1 MIAIAIALTLLLVA
15 GLPVAYSFALA
26 GSFALWYTGEQQLN
40 VISRMFSGLDTFV
53 LMAAPFYILAGELMN
68 RGGISERLIHLA
80 QILVG
85 RIRGVTAYA
94 AILAAI
100 MFSGIS
106 GTAVADIAALGQ
118 IFINGMAKE
127 GYSKAFAAALVTA
140 ASVIGPIIPPSVI
153 MVLYAAVADI
163 SVLSLFLAGIVPG
176 LLLGVC
182 CALVVYWRGRQ
193 GGAMPVA
200 TITVEK
206 AEIPRL
212 VRDGLLVLSLPA
224 FIVLG
229 TMSGAFTPT
238 EAGGVAVVYAAFLGS
253 FVFRSLNFSGFM
265 KAARSSARLTAGL
278 FLLIAAVEVVNYVL
292 ILAGVAE
299 GTAAI
304 ASIFKEHPKTFL
316 LVCVFAFLVIG
327 LALDSGPALLLLAPV
342 LLPITRSMGI
352 DDIHFSMVMIVSVT
366 LGLISPPVGICLFV
380 ACKIGNI
387 TMRVLWSELA
397 LFFYAEIAVIVT
409 LVYFPILSTGLPYLL
424 RGAG

>member
-1 MIAIAIALTLLLVA
+1 MTAVAIALVVLLVA
-15 GLPVAYSFALA
+15 GLPIGYSFALA
-26 GSFALWYTGEQQLN
+26 GSIALWLTGEQQLN

-53 LMAAPFYILAGELMN
+53 LMAAPFYILAGELMT

-85 RIRGVTAYA
+85 RIRGGSAYA

-163 SVLSLFLAGIVPG
+163 SVLNLFLAGIVPG
-176 LLLGVC
+176 LLLGVAC
-182 CALVVYWRGRQ
+182 GLVVYWRGR
-193 GGAMPVA
+193 GGKLPVA
-200 TITVEK
+200 TVVVARGEV
-206 AEIPRL
+206 PRL
-212 VRDGLLVLSLPA
+212 VLDSCLVLSLPA
-224 FIVLG
+224 FIVIG
-229 TMSGAFTPT
+229 TVSGAFTPT
-238 EAGGVAVVYAAFLGS
+238 EAGGIAVVYAAFLGM
-253 FVFRSLNFSGFM
+253 FVFRNLDLSGLLL
-265 KAARSSARLTAGL
+265 AARSSARLTAGL

-299 GTAAI
+299 GTAAVV
-304 ASIFKEHPKTFL
+304 SVFKEHPKTFL
-316 LVCVFAFLVIG
+316 LVCVVAFLIIG

-352 DDIHFSMVMIVSVT
+352 DDMHFSMVMIVSVT

-380 ACKIGNI
+380 ACKIGNL
-387 TMRVLWSELA
+387 TMRQLWSESA
-397 LFFYAEIAVIVT
+397 
-409 LVYFPILSTGLPYLL
+409 ILSH
-424 RGAG
+424 

>member
-1 MIAIAIALTLLLVA
+1 MTAVAIALVVLLVA
-15 GLPVAYSFALA
+15 GLPIGYSFALA
-26 GSFALWYTGEQQLN
+26 GSIALWLTGEQQLN

-53 LMAAPFYILAGELMN
+53 LMAAPFYILAGELMT

-85 RIRGVTAYA
+85 RIRGGSAYA

-163 SVLSLFLAGIVPG
+163 SVLNLFLAGIVPG
-176 LLLGVC
+176 LLLGVAC
-182 CALVVYWRGRQ
+182 GLVVYWRGR
-193 GGAMPVA
+193 GGKLPVA
-200 TITVEK
+200 TVVVARGEV
-206 AEIPRL
+206 PRL
-212 VRDGLLVLSLPA
+212 VLDSCLVLSLPA
-224 FIVLG
+224 FIVIG
-229 TMSGAFTPT
+229 TVSGAFTPT
-238 EAGGVAVVYAAFLGS
+238 EAGGIAVVYAAFLGT
-253 FVFRSLNFSGFM
+253 FVFRNLDLSGLLR
-265 KAARSSARLTAGL
+265 AARSSARLTAGL

-299 GTAAI
+299 GTAAVV
-304 ASIFKEHPKTFL
+304 SVFKEHPKTFL
-316 LVCVFAFLVIG
+316 LVCVVAFLIIG

-352 DDIHFSMVMIVSVT
+352 DDMHFSMVMIVSVT

-380 ACKIGNI
+380 ACKIGNL
-387 TMRVLWSELA
+387 TMRQLWSELA
-397 LFFYAEIAVIVT
+397 LFFYAEVALIVV
-409 LVYFPILSTGLPYLL
+409 LVYFPILSTGLPKLL
-424 RGAG
+424 RG

>member
-1 MIAIAIALTLLLVA
+1 MIAIAIALTLLLLI
-15 GLPVAYSFALA
+15 GLPISYSFVLA
-26 GSFALWYTGEQQLN
+26 GSFALWVTGEQQLN
-40 VISRMFSGLDTFV
+40 VISRLFNGVDTFV

-68 RGGISERLIHLA
+68 RGGISERIIHFA
-80 QILVG
+80 QVIVG
-85 RIRGVTAYA
+85 RVRGGTAYA
-94 AILAAI
+94 AILASI
-100 MFSGIS
+100 MFAGIS

-118 IFINGMAKE
+118 IFINGMHKE
-127 GYSKAFAAALVTA
+127 GYSKAFAAALVVA

-153 MVLYAAVADI
+153 MVLYAAVANI
-163 SVLSLFLAGIVPG
+163 SVLSLFLGGIVPG
-176 LLLGVC
+176 LLLGVS
-182 CALVVYWRGRQ
+182 CAVVVYFRGKR

-200 TITVEK
+200 TVAVKRE
-206 AEIPRL
+206 ELPRL
-212 VRDGLLVLSLPA
+212 FRDGLLVLSLPG
-224 FIVLG
+224 FIVVG

-238 EAGGVAVVYAAFLGS
+238 EAGGVAVVYAAILGA
-253 FVFRSLNFSGFM
+253 FVFRSLTVAGLLQ
-265 KAARSSARLTAGL
+265 AARNAARMTAGL

-299 GTAAI
+299 GTAAVV
-304 ASIFKEHPKTFL
+304 SVFKEHPKAFL

-397 LFFYAEIAVIVT
+397 LFFYAEIAVIVIM
-409 LVYFPILSTGLPYLL
+409 VYFPVLSTGLPHLL
-424 RGAG
+424 RGG

>member
-1 MIAIAIALTLLLVA
+1 MIVIAVALTLLLVS
-15 GLPVAYSFALA
+15 GLPISYSFALA

-40 VISRMFSGLDTFV
+40 VISRLFNGVDTFV

-68 RGGISERLIHLA
+68 RGGISVRIIHFA
-80 QILVG
+80 QIMVG
-85 RIRGVTAYA
+85 RVRGGTAYA
-94 AILAAI
+94 AILASV
-100 MFSGIS
+100 MFAGIS

-118 IFINGMAKE
+118 IFINGMHKE
-127 GYSKAFAAALVTA
+127 GYSKAFAAALVVA

-153 MVLYAAVADI
+153 MVLYAAVANI
-163 SVLSLFLAGIVPG
+163 SVLNLFLGGIVPG
-176 LLLGVC
+176 LLLGVG
-182 CALVVYWRGRQ
+182 CALVVYFRGKR

-200 TITVEK
+200 TVSVKREDL
-206 AEIPRL
+206 PRL
-212 VRDGLLVLSLPA
+212 MRDGMLVMSLPG
-224 FIVLG
+224 FIVVG

-238 EAGGVAVVYAAFLGS
+238 EAGGVAVVYAALLGV
-253 FVFRSLNFSGFM
+253 FVFRSLDLKGLLQ
-265 KAARSSARLTAGL
+265 AARNSARLTAGL

-299 GTAAI
+299 GTAAVV
-304 ASIFKEHPKTFL
+304 SVFKEHPQIFM
-316 LVCVFAFLVIG
+316 LVCVMAFLVIG
-327 LALDSGPALLLLAPV
+327 LALDAGPALLLLAPV

-397 LFFYAEIAVIVT
+397 LFFYAEIAVIVV
-409 LVYFPILSTGLPYLL
+409 LVYFPVLSNGLPHLL
-424 RGAG
+424 RG

>member
-1 MIAIAIALTLLLVA
+1 MMAVALALVVLLVA
-15 GLPVAYSFALA
+15 GLPVSFSFALA

-53 LMAAPFYILAGELMN
+53 LMAAPFYVFAGELMN

-85 RIRGVTAYA
+85 RVRAGTAYA
-94 AILAAI
+94 AILASV
-100 MFSGIS
+100 MFAGIS
-106 GTAVADIAALGQ
+106 GTAVADIAALGN

-127 GYSKAFAAALVTA
+127 GYNKAFAAAVVTA
-140 ASVIGPIIPPSVI
+140 ASIIGPIIPPSVI

-176 LLLGVC
+176 LLLGIG
-182 CALVVYWRGRQ
+182 CALVVFWRGRR
-193 GGAMPVA
+193 GDMPMA
-200 TITVEK
+200 TITVSR
-206 AEIPRL
+206 AEVPRL
-212 VRDGLLVLSLPA
+212 VRDGLLVISLPA
-224 FIVLG
+224 FIVIG
-229 TMSGAFTPT
+229 TVSGAFTPT
-238 EAGGVAVVYAAFLGS
+238 EAGGVAVVYAAFLGT
-253 FVFRSLNFSGFM
+253 FVFRHLDLAGVLQ
-265 KAARSSARLTAGL
+265 AARSSARLTAGL

-292 ILAGVAE
+292 ILSGVAE
-299 GTAAI
+299 GTAALV
-304 ASIFKEHPKTFL
+304 SVFKEHPKIFL

-387 TMRVLWSELA
+387 SLRVLWSELA
-397 LFFYAEIAVIVT
+397 LFFYAEIAVIVIM
-409 LVYFPILSTGLPYLL
+409 VFFPVLSTGLPTLL
-424 RGAG
+424 RGG

>member
-1 MIAIAIALTLLLVA
+1 MIAIAIALTLLLLI
-15 GLPVAYSFALA
+15 GLPISYSFVLA
-26 GSFALWYTGEQQLN
+26 GSFALWVTGEQQLN
-40 VISRMFSGLDTFV
+40 VISRLFNGVDTFV

-68 RGGISERLIHLA
+68 RGGISERIIHFA
-80 QILVG
+80 QVIVG
-85 RIRGVTAYA
+85 RVRGGTAYA
-94 AILAAI
+94 AILASI
-100 MFSGIS
+100 MFAGIS

-118 IFINGMAKE
+118 IFINGMHKE
-127 GYSKAFAAALVTA
+127 GYSKAFAAALVVA

-153 MVLYAAVADI
+153 MVLYAAVANI
-163 SVLSLFLAGIVPG
+163 SVLSLFLGGIVPG
-176 LLLGVC
+176 LLLGVS
-182 CALVVYWRGRQ
+182 CAVVVYFRGKR

-200 TITVEK
+200 TVAVKRE
-206 AEIPRL
+206 ELPRL
-212 VRDGLLVLSLPA
+212 FRDGLLVLSLPG
-224 FIVLG
+224 FIVVG
-229 TMSGAFTPT
+229 TMTGAFTPT
-238 EAGGVAVVYAAFLGS
+238 EAGGVAVVYAAILGA
-253 FVFRSLNFSGFM
+253 FVFRSLTVAGLLQ
-265 KAARSSARLTAGL
+265 AARNAARMTAGL

-299 GTAAI
+299 GTAAVV
-304 ASIFKEHPKTFL
+304 SVFKEHPKAFL

-397 LFFYAEIAVIVT
+397 LFFYAEIAVIVIM
-409 LVYFPILSTGLPYLL
+409 VYFPVLSTGLPQLV
-424 RGAG
+424 RGG

>member
-1 MIAIAIALTLLLVA
+1 MMVVAVALALLLMA
-15 GLPVAYSFALA
+15 GLPISYSFAIA
-26 GSFALWYTGEQQLN
+26 GSIALWFTGEQQLN

-53 LMAAPFYILAGELMN
+53 LMAAPFYVFAGELMN

-85 RIRGVTAYA
+85 RIRGGTAYA
-94 AILAAI
+94 SILASV
-100 MFSGIS
+100 MFAGIS
-106 GTAVADIAALGQ
+106 GTAVADIAALGS

-127 GYSKAFAAALVTA
+127 GYSKSFSAAVVVA

-176 LLLGVC
+176 MLLGLG
-182 CALVVYWRGRQ
+182 CALVVFWRGRN
-193 GGAMPVA
+193 GALPLA
-200 TITVEK
+200 TIVVQRGEV
-206 AEIPRL
+206 PRL
-212 VRDGLLVLSLPA
+212 VRDGLLVVSLPA
-224 FIVLG
+224 FIVIG
-229 TMSGAFTPT
+229 TVSGAFTPT
-238 EAGGVAVVYAAFLGS
+238 EAGGIAVVYAAFLGT
-253 FVFRSLNFSGFM
+253 FVFRHLDLAGFM
-265 KAARSSARLTAGL
+265 RAARSSARLTAGL

-292 ILAGVAE
+292 ILAGVDQ
-299 GTAAI
+299 GTAALV
-304 ASIFKEHPKTFL
+304 ALFKDSPNLFL

-352 DDIHFSMVMIVSVT
+352 DDMHFSMVMIVSVT

-387 TMRVLWSELA
+387 TMRTLWSELA
-397 LFFYAEIAVIVT
+397 VFFYVEIAVIVV
-409 LVYFPILSTGLPYLL
+409 LVYFPILSTGLPHLL
-424 RGAG
+424 RGG

>member
-1 MIAIAIALTLLLVA
+1 MTAVAIALVVLLVA
-15 GLPVAYSFALA
+15 GLPIGYSFALA
-26 GSFALWYTGEQQLN
+26 GSIALWLTGEQQLN

-53 LMAAPFYILAGELMN
+53 LMAAPFYILAGELMT

-85 RIRGVTAYA
+85 RIRGGSAYA

-163 SVLSLFLAGIVPG
+163 SVLNLFLAGIVPG
-176 LLLGVC
+176 LLLGVAC
-182 CALVVYWRGRQ
+182 GLVVYWRGR
-193 GGAMPVA
+193 GGKLPVA
-200 TITVEK
+200 TVVVARGEV
-206 AEIPRL
+206 PRL
-212 VRDGLLVLSLPA
+212 VLDSCLVLSLPA
-224 FIVLG
+224 FIVIG
-229 TMSGAFTPT
+229 TVSGAFTPT
-238 EAGGVAVVYAAFLGS
+238 EAGGIAVVYAAFLGM
-253 FVFRSLNFSGFM
+253 FVFRNLDLSGLLR
-265 KAARSSARLTAGL
+265 AARSSARLTAGL

-304 ASIFKEHPKTFL
+304 VSVFKEHPKTFL
-316 LVCVFAFLVIG
+316 LVCVVAFLIIG

-352 DDIHFSMVMIVSVT
+352 DDMHFSMVMIVSVT

-380 ACKIGNI
+380 ACKIGNL
-387 TMRVLWSELA
+387 TMRQLWSELA
-397 LFFYAEIAVIVT
+397 LFFYAEIALIVV
-409 LVYFPILSTGLPYLL
+409 LVYFPILSTGLPRLL
-424 RGAG
+424 RG

>member
-1 MIAIAIALTLLLVA
+1 MIVIAVALTLLLVS
-15 GLPVAYSFALA
+15 GLPISYSFALA

-40 VISRMFSGLDTFV
+40 VISRLFNGVDTFV

-68 RGGISERLIHLA
+68 RGGISVRIIHFA
-80 QILVG
+80 QVMVG
-85 RIRGVTAYA
+85 RVRGGTAYA
-94 AILAAI
+94 AILASV
-100 MFSGIS
+100 MFAGIS

-118 IFINGMAKE
+118 IFINGMHKE
-127 GYSKAFAAALVTA
+127 GYSKAFAAALVVA

-153 MVLYAAVADI
+153 MVLYAAVANI
-163 SVLSLFLAGIVPG
+163 SVLNLFLGGVVPG
-176 LLLGVC
+176 LLLGVG
-182 CALVVYWRGRQ
+182 CALVVYFRGKR
-193 GGAMPVA
+193 GGAMPMA
-200 TITVEK
+200 TVSVKREDL
-206 AEIPRL
+206 PRL
-212 VRDGLLVLSLPA
+212 MRDGMLVLSLPG
-224 FIVLG
+224 FIVVG

-238 EAGGVAVVYAAFLGS
+238 EAGGVAVVYAALLGV
-253 FVFRSLNFSGFM
+253 FVFRSLDLKGLVQ
-265 KAARSSARLTAGL
+265 AARNSARLTAGL

-304 ASIFKEHPKTFL
+304 VSVFKNYPNTFL
-316 LVCVFAFLVIG
+316 LVCVVAFLVIG
-327 LALDSGPALLLLAPV
+327 LALDAGPALLLLAPV

-397 LFFYAEIAVIVT
+397 LFFYAEIAVIVV
-409 LVYFPILSTGLPYLL
+409 LVYFPVLSNGLPYLL
-424 RGAG
+424 RH